1 MSEPMRL
8 RSAICILS
16 ILLLIALALGAP
28 NEVTGR
34 VVQVTD
40 GDTFDVKVLEHDGR
54 ISEDT
59 IRVRLADLDAPELYG
74 ERACEEGEWAREYTH
89 SWLMGNIVSLDIDDL
104 NGQDEYG
111 RWIAVCYLEDGKN
124 FNNMLVESG
133 NAARKDFRSNEFDPF
148 SWRDIEVKSAAET
161 ESSNDIEFDP
171 SPDTGLN
178 KASKTAPRVDPD
190 ALPEAG
196 PKMDEEDSSPGADYG
211 LWGVLAELIK
221 MILQPSVAP

>member
-1 MSEPMRL
+1 MSELMRL
-8 RSAICILS
+8 RPAICILS
-16 ILLLIALALGAP
+16 VLLLTALALGAP

-34 VVQVTD
+34 VVQITD

-89 SWLMGNIVSLDIDDL
+89 SWLMGNLVSLDIDDL

-148 SWRDIEVKSAAET
+148 SWRDIEVKSAVES
-161 ESSNDIEFDP
+161 ESSLE
-171 SPDTGLN
+171 
-178 KASKTAPRVDPD
+178 VDPD